1 MARPRFGVDQ
11 IRPAVLTIDLH
22 HGHLDPEHGT
32 LPLPA
37 AAAARVTAANVSFL
51 DRARAAGLPVLH
63 MVTTYRHLGEIHS
76 NPFWRAIDGSD
87 ASRAGMRGHNL
98 LGSPGTELMP
108 GIRHPGDLVLATKK
122 RYDCFLGTDLDLALR
137 SLAVNTLLITGVNT
151 NSCVLATTI
160 TASTRDYACIV
171 ISECVDTVD
180 GPGYHDAA
188 LRCIGRAFGWV
199 MTGDE
204 AMRVAAGSAGG
215 AADGGAADGA
225 ASPATSSP
233 AASPP

>member
-1 MARPRFGVDQ
+1 MLDARLGVDA

-22 HGHLDPEHGT
+22 HGHLDPQRGT

-37 AAAARVTAANVSFL
+37 DVAERVTAANVRFL
-51 DRARAAGLPVLH
+51 GRARDAGLPVLH
-63 MVTTYRHLGEIHS
+63 MVTTYRHVGEIHS
-76 NPFWRAIDGSD
+76 NPFWRAIAGSG
-87 ASRAGMRGHNL
+87 ATRANMSRHNL

-108 GIRHPGDLVLATKK
+108 GIFRPGDAVLATKK

-171 ISECVDTVD
+171 IADCTGTVD
-180 GPGYHDAA
+180 GPAFHDAA
-188 LRCIGRAFGWV
+188 LSCIKRAFGWV
-199 MTGDE
+199 ATSDE
-204 AMRVAAGSAGG
+204 ALRQVTGPPGLAPGRVGEDPGSHVPPGDHGG
-215 AADGGAADGA
+215 A
-225 ASPATSSP
+225 
-233 AASPP
+233 